1 MNILGANGVCGTSD
15 LQPSCATFGTIICAA
30 AIVAIC
36 FITFIGRLLFRRRLE
51 RLLIASAVLMALAPL
66 AIIVPVIVM
75 GHFLNKLS
83 GAIVVMM
90 LVPISMM
97 LLIGG
102 IGCFLVWA
110 TQIALQAFRNKFEA
124 QRGWGG
130 ERS

>member
-1 MNILGANGVCGTSD
+1 
-15 LQPSCATFGTIICAA
+15 
-30 AIVAIC
+30 
-36 FITFIGRLLFRRRLE
+36 
-51 RLLIASAVLMALAPL
+51 
-66 AIIVPVIVM
+66 M